1 MKAFKKLIPLFK
13 RSFSTAAKAT
23 ECNILKILSC

>member
-1 MKAFKKLIPLFK
+1 MKAFKKFSPLLK

-23 ECNILKILSC
+23 ECNSINI